1 MHIPWATGAKYD
13 GDFYNDMLHG
23 QGLLRYENGDQYEG
37 TFFDGQ
43 RHGKGRM
50 VWKEGHWYEGDWLR
64 DRRHGEGK
72 FSKVSAL
79 VCFLCKVAVERT
91 FENVIIGCETGGMWT
106 VHILKSPL
114 NTGFT

>member
-1 MHIPWATGAKYD
+1 
-13 GDFYNDMLHG
+13 MLHG

-79 VCFLCKVAVERT
+79 GYFLCKVTVRYLL
-91 FENVIIGCETGGMWT
+91 ENGSHRLRDRRQGDGT
-106 VHILKSPL
+106 HSQKFSHSD
-114 NTGFT
+114 FT

>member
-1 MHIPWATGAKYD
+1 
-13 GDFYNDMLHG
+13 MLHG

-79 VCFLCKVAVERT
+79 GYFLCNFTVERT
-91 FENVIIGCETGGMWT
+91 LENVYHRLRDRRQGDGT
-106 VHILKSPL
+106 HSQ
-114 NTGFT
+114 NFSQQ

>member
-1 MHIPWATGAKYD
+1 
-13 GDFYNDMLHG
+13 MLHG

-79 VCFLCKVAVERT
+79 GYFLCKVTVRELLRIC
-91 FENVIIGCETGGMWT
+91 IIGCVTGGMGT
-106 VHILKSPL
+106 VHILKRSL
-114 NTGFT
+114 NSDFT